1 MLDTHTHSHHSPD
14 ARAPMAAMAE
24 AAVAAGLTGL
34 AFTDHVEWEPGDEAT
49 GYLQPA
55 AYFAE
60 VEAVRARYA
69 GRLTVLTGAEF
80 GSPHRFP
87 AAATALAAAYPW
99 DFILGSIHWVDG
111 EPGWYRRF
119 FEQGLETAY
128 TRYFN
133 ELISLAREG
142 EYDILAH
149 LDLPRRD
156 SWALC
161 QQLLPVEPF
170 AEPIRAA
177 LQAVI
182 ARGKGLEINTSARG
196 YGGSELLPNLTVL
209 RWYREL
215 GGELLVFGSDAHTP
229 ERVGQHFTLAREL
242 ALAAGFT
249 RLARFECR
257 QVVDWIPL

>member
-24 AAVAAGLTGL
+24 AAVTAGLAGL
-34 AFTDHVEWEPGDEAT
+34 AFTDHIEWEPGDEAT

-60 VEAVRARYA
+60 VEAVRSRYS
-69 GRLTVLTGAEF
+69 GRLTVLAGAEF
-80 GSPHRFP
+80 GSPHRFA

-99 DFILGSIHWVDG
+99 DLILGSLHWVDG
-111 EPGWYRRF
+111 EAGWLRGF
-119 FEQGLETAY
+119 FELGLEAAY
-128 TRYFN
+128 ERYFY
-133 ELISLAREG
+133 ELAFLARTG

-149 LDLPRRD
+149 LDIVRRD
-156 SWALC
+156 SQVLYR
-161 QQLLPVEPF
+161 QVLPLEPF

-177 LQAVI
+177 LQAVVE
-182 ARGKGLEINTSARG
+182 RGKGLEINTSALA

-215 GGELLVFGSDAHTP
+215 GGEFLVFGSDAHTP

-249 RLARFECR
+249 RLARFERR